1 MVYMII
7 DVDLDH
13 LAEVVFVN
21 FLQFRITLCSL
32 PYCGLQEVI
41 MHSQLLRSEELCFPP
56 LGWLIRIQYLEF
68 NCVEALFYFL
78 HLLIW
83 SFLNTCL
90 ESWRLLLYFKLESIP
105 NLLCYSNC
113 STIGDREFFQWA
125 YLSFWYALIN
135 VLYWFTIEHIF
146 NFWPCKM
153 LQTHHV
159 LFLPHS

>member
-1 MVYMII
+1 MFNMGEQITYIHIISKVDAIKMVYMII

-78 HLLIW
+78 HLLI
-83 SFLNTCL
+83 
-90 ESWRLLLYFKLESIP
+90 
-105 NLLCYSNC
+105 
-113 STIGDREFFQWA
+113 
-125 YLSFWYALIN
+125 
-135 VLYWFTIEHIF
+135 
-146 NFWPCKM
+146 
-153 LQTHHV
+153 
-159 LFLPHS
+159 